1 MTANSFILYF
11 KLFYYSEC
19 VKIVKNYGLPTL
31 VLGGGGY
38 TKRNVA
44 RCWTYE
50 TAVLL
55 DEDIS
60 NDIPYNGN
68 DSSIYQ
74 YVKLRKALTC
84 MVAREGSVKM
94 EPKFRFF
101 IVFDTN
107 P

>member
-1 MTANSFILYF
+1 MYCR
-11 KLFYYSEC
+11 EC

-50 TAVLL
+50 TGVLL

-60 NDIPYNGN
+60 NDIPYNGK
-68 DSSIYQ
+68 I
-74 YVKLRKALTC
+74 L
-84 MVAREGSVKM
+84 GIII
-94 EPKFRFF
+94 FF
-101 IVFDTN
+101 CVVNRCFIQIVQKVRNSDWKCIMADQLCILIG
-107 P
+107 